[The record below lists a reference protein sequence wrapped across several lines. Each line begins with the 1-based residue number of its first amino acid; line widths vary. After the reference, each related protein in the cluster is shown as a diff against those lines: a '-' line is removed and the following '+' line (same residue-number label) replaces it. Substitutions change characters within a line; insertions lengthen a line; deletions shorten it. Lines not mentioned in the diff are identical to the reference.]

1 MNDPRSHK
9 NYNYNSIPPYYDPS
23 QDPLWRP
30 RNQATPSGN
39 GQITSYDDHHPSN
52 SYFSANT
59 GNLYYQQSTPQRVQ
73 QTMEQTGF
81 TNAFSIGHTNQNLL
95 AGNQPRRPNN
105 YQCSPPLNDDS
116 DSDRDHPVR
125 PKIYVSSEPNTN
137 IRNQRTPSLK
147 RSPTAPTQSVTR
159 RTVMSPPLN
168 DNFKSNNQRMTRR
181 TATLPPSDDD
191 SGSDRDL
198 SVRPQIYVSSEPNT
212 NLCNQRTSS
221 LKRSPSVPTLALARK
236 CGAEDEEEQRV
247 QYLFGKS
254 LDEIRYLEQATKEA
268 SRRERKTGY
277 AALSGYDK
285 DVLETYDAVRA
296 ALGQPQSIAR
306 VVDASYF
313 LKCFRNARRWQL
325 ESRGN
330 LTPSRAYGLP
340 DNGGFIDRRIS
351 HEVMAQRNREPD
363 KSQVCV
369 NSNSINFSAY
379 AYRSAHFSK
388 ASDKARRKG

>member
-1 MNDPRSHK
+1 MNDPRSH
-9 NYNYNSIPPYYDPS
+9 NNHNYNSIPPYYDPS
-23 QDPLWRP
+23 QGPLWRP
-30 RNQATPSGN
+30 RNQATPSEN
-39 GQITSYDDHHPSN
+39 GQITSYDDHHPSS

-81 TNAFSIGHTNQNLL
+81 TNAFPIGHTNPNSL
-95 AGNQPRRPNN
+95 AGNQTRRPNN
-105 YQCSPPLNDDS
+105 YLCSPPLNDDS
-116 DSDRDHPVR
+116 DSD
-125 PKIYVSSEPNTN
+125 
-137 IRNQRTPSLK
+137 
-147 RSPTAPTQSVTR
+147 
-159 RTVMSPPLN
+159 
-168 DNFKSNNQRMTRR
+168 
-181 TATLPPSDDD
+181 
-191 SGSDRDL
+191 SDRDH
-198 SVRPQIYVSSEPNT
+198 SVRPST

-221 LKRSPSVPTLALARK
+221 LKRSPSAPTLALARK
-236 CGAEDEEEQRV
+236 CEVEDEEEQRV

-340 DNGGFIDRRIS
+340 DNDGFIDRRIS

-369 NSNSINFSAY
+369 NPNSINFSAY
-379 AYRSAHFSK
+379 AYRSAHFFK